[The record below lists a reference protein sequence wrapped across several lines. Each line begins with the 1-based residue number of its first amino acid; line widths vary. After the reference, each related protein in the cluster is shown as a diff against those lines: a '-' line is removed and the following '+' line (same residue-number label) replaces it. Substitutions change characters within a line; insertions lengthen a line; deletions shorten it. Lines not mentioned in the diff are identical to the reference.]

1 MIAPVSHRGPRADG
15 SSRKRMRGIS
25 LIEMLVALLVLSF
38 GLLGLAGL
46 QANSLRN
53 NTSAF
58 YRTQANALAF
68 DIMDRMRGNKNLA
81 LANGYD
87 IGIGAAASS
96 PSGTVNTADKI
107 RTLDLH
113 EWKRVLRLL
122 PSGDGSVSCASA
134 TRVCV
139 VTVQWDD
146 TRGVGAAQQF
156 VLSAEL

>member
-1 MIAPVSHRGPRADG
+1 MIGSALHRGRLLHGRA
-15 SSRKRMRGIS
+15 RKRVRGIS

-58 YRTQANALAF
+58 FRSQANAQAF
-68 DIMDRMRGNKNLA
+68 DIMDRMRANRNAALNLNYNIA
-81 LANGYD
+81 L
-87 IGIGAAASS
+87 GAGATGSTIPA
-96 PSGTVNTADKI
+96 I
-107 RTLDLH
+107 DLG
-113 EWKRVLRLL
+113 EWKATLSGL
-122 PSGDGSVSCASA
+122 PSGDGSVVCTAA
-134 TRVCV
+134 TRICV

>member
-1 MIAPVSHRGPRADG
+1 MIASAWRLGPPAR
-15 SSRKRMRGIS
+15 RRMRGVS

-58 YRTQANALAF
+58 HRSQANALAF
-68 DIMDRMRGNKNLA
+68 DIMDRMRANKLAAVNLNYNIALGGSAAGSTIPAIDLGEWKANLA
-81 LANGYD
+81 G
-87 IGIGAAASS
+87 
-96 PSGTVNTADKI
+96 
-107 RTLDLH
+107 
-113 EWKRVLRLL
+113 L
-122 PSGDGSVSCASA
+122 PSGDGSVQCTTA
-134 TRVCV
+134 TRTCV

>member
-1 MIAPVSHRGPRADG
+1 MNVGASRHGPEGGWPAI
-15 SSRKRMRGIS
+15 KRERGIS

-58 YRTQANALAF
+58 HRTQANALAF
-68 DIMDRMRGNKNLA
+68 DIMDRMRANKVAALNLSYNIALGSGATGSTIPAIDLGEWKANLA
-81 LANGYD
+81 G
-87 IGIGAAASS
+87 
-96 PSGTVNTADKI
+96 
-107 RTLDLH
+107 
-113 EWKRVLRLL
+113 L
-122 PSGDGSVSCASA
+122 PSGDGSVQCATA
-134 TRVCV
+134 TRICT